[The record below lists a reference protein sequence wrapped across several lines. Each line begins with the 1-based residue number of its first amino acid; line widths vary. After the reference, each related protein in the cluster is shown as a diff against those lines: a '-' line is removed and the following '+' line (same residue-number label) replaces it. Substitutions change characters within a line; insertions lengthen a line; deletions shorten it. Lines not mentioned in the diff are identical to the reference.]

1 MPIRTLVFSRCFV
14 GSDNSGVGGIHSSTD
29 SGQSWSLD
37 VDTGVEMAA
46 CAGTARDYE
55 STAQGQGRGQEGG
68 GKCLPVQVSAE
79 TGVHKLR
86 LTGVLVSAGSMIVTC
101 VGSAK
106 GKPSKILST
115 LIELG

>member
-1 MPIRTLVFSRCFV
+1 M
-14 GSDNSGVGGIHSSTD
+14 
-29 SGQSWSLD
+29 
-37 VDTGVEMAA
+37 DTGVEMAA

-55 STAQGQGRGQEGG
+55 STAQAQGRRGQEGG
-68 GKCLPVQVSAE
+68 GKCLHVSAE

-86 LTGVLVSAGSMIVTC
+86 LTGVLLSAGSMIVTC